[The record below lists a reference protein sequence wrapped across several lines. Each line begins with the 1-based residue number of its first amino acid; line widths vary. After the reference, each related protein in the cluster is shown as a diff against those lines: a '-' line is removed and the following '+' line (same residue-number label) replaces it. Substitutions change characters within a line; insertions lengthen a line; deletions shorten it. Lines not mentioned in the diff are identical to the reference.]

1 MRLAPL
7 LLPLALAFLPACVVT
22 SRTVS
27 VGDDGTVLA
36 GTQLESD
43 AEVTWTLYPSP
54 RDSEPKLGRTTTRT
68 SDVAHVGL
76 SVRSIDA
83 KLAETLGVEPWRGV
97 QVTRV
102 VADSAAERAGVRVD
116 DIVLSIAG
124 TALTNDAQFIERVR
138 TATTPRE
145 PTTFA
150 VLRGAATGS
159 EGSLIELTVVPDAR
173 PETET
178 LTDSFK
184 LATEPELLERT
195 GLQLATLPPEHAQ
208 PIYAQPSSVAV
219 VSGVVVGSPAY
230 AAGLRG
236 GDRVLTCNGRPV
248 TTAGEVGEILRR
260 PPAPA
265 GDGTPQKSSARRL
278 DLEVVGPLGP
288 HQAGVE
294 VTGSIYG
301 NSSVHIPILY
311 DSSKS
316 VDRSSW
322 SFLDFIL
329 QFGANYS
336 SRHLRSDTRE
346 PLKEWELSILPFG
359 MFEFERGPKGSSTTL
374 FWWMRFR
381 SS

>member
-1 MRLAPL
+1 M
-7 LLPLALAFLPACVVT
+7 
-22 SRTVS
+22 
-27 VGDDGTVLA
+27 GDDSTVLA

-68 SDVAHVGL
+68 SEVAFAGL
-76 SVRSIDA
+76 TVRSIDA

-97 QVTRV
+97 QVTSV
-102 VADSAAERAGVRVD
+102 VADSAAERAGLRVG

-124 TALTNDAQFIERVR
+124 TALTNDVQFTELVQ
-138 TATTPRE
+138 TSTTPRE
-145 PTTFA
+145 PTPFS
-150 VLRGAATGS
+150 VLRDAASGS
-159 EGSLIELTVVPDAR
+159 EGSLLELTVVPTAR
-173 PETET
+173 TVTET

-184 LATEPELLERT
+184 LATERELLERT
-195 GLQLATLPPEHAQ
+195 GLQLATLPPEYAE

-230 AAGLRG
+230 DAGLRG
-236 GDRVLTCNGRPV
+236 GDRVLRCNGQPV
-248 TTAGEVGEILRR
+248 ASAAEVGELLRR

-265 GDGTPQKSSARRL
+265 GDGTSSKPSAKRL
-278 DLEVVGPLGP
+278 DLEVEGPLGP

-294 VTGSIYG
+294 VTDGIYG
-301 NSSVHIPILY
+301 TSSVNIPILY
-311 DSSKS
+311 DSSKG
-316 VDRSSW
+316 VAHTRW
-322 SFLDFIL
+322 SFLDFIF

-336 SRHLRSDTRE
+336 ARDLRSATRE
-346 PLKEWELSILPFG
+346 PQKESDLSILPFG

-374 FWWMRFR
+374 FWWIRFK

>member
-1 MRLAPL
+1 MRPAPF
-7 LLPLALAFLPACVVT
+7 LLPLALALLSSCVVT
-22 SRTVS
+22 TRRVH
-27 VGDDGTVLA
+27 VGADGTVLA
-36 GTQLESD
+36 GTQLESNV
-43 AEVTWTLYPSP
+43 EVTWTLYPSA
-54 RDSEPKLGRTTTRT
+54 RESEPQLGRTTKRT
-68 SDVAHVGL
+68 SEVAFMGL
-76 SVRSIDA
+76 TVRSIDA

-97 QVTRV
+97 QVTQV
-102 VADSAAERAGVRVD
+102 VADSGAERAGLRVR

-124 TALTNDAQFIERVR
+124 TALTNDVQFTELVQ

-145 PTTFA
+145 PTPFT
-150 VLRGAATGS
+150 VLRDAAPGS
-159 EGSLIELTVVPDAR
+159 KGTLLELSVVPGAR
-173 PETET
+173 PVTET

-195 GLQLATLPPEHAQ
+195 GLQLATLPPEYAE
-208 PIYAQPSSVAV
+208 PIYAQSSSVAV

-230 AAGLRG
+230 EAGLRG
-236 GDRVLTCNGRPV
+236 GDRVLSCNGRPV
-248 TTAGEVGEILRR
+248 TTAAEVGEHLRR

-265 GDGTPQKSSARRL
+265 GDGTSSKPSAQRL

-294 VTGSIYG
+294 VTSGIYG
-301 NSSVHIPILY
+301 TSTVNIPILY

-316 VDRSSW
+316 VDRTRW
-322 SFLDFIL
+322 SFLDFIF

-346 PLKEWELSILPFG
+346 PLSELDLSIFPFG

-374 FWWMRFR
+374 FWFIRFR

>member
-7 LLPLALAFLPACVVT
+7 LLPLALALLPACVVT
-22 SRTVS
+22 RHSLPM
-27 VGDDGTVLA
+27 GDGSTVLA

-43 AEVTWTLYPSP
+43 AEVTWVLYPSP
-54 RDSEPKLGRTTTRT
+54 REGEPKLGRTTKRT
-68 SDVAHVGL
+68 SEVAFAGL
-76 SVRSIDA
+76 TVRSIDA

-97 QVTRV
+97 QVTSV
-102 VADSAAERAGVRVD
+102 VADSAAERAGVRVG

-124 TALTNDAQFIERVR
+124 TALTNDVQFTELVQ
-138 TATTPRE
+138 TSTTPRE
-145 PTTFA
+145 PTPFS
-150 VLRGAATGS
+150 VLRDAAIGS
-159 EGSLIELTVVPDAR
+159 EGSLLELTVVPTAR
-173 PETET
+173 TVTET

-195 GLQLATLPPEHAQ
+195 GLQLATLPPEYAE

-230 AAGLRG
+230 EAGLRG
-236 GDRVLTCNGRPV
+236 GDRVLRCNGLTV
-248 TTAGEVGEILRR
+248 TSAGEVAELLRR

-265 GDGTPQKSSARRL
+265 GDGTSSKSSTHRL

-288 HQAGVE
+288 HQADVE
-294 VTGSIYG
+294 VTSGIYG
-301 NSSVHIPILY
+301 TSTVYIPIVY

-316 VDRSSW
+316 VDHTRW
-322 SFLDFIL
+322 SLLDFIF
-329 QFGANYS
+329 QFGANYTA
-336 SRHLRSDTRE
+336 HDLRSATRE
-346 PLKEWELSILPFG
+346 PLKESDLSILPFG

-374 FWWMRFR
+374 FWWIRFK